1 MLNECR
7 LCGSHKIVPW
17 MTDGRNRDLV
27 YYKCNDCTL
36 WNYDLECGLDQ
47 AQYTEAYVS
56 PVDKDHK
63 VNIDILQS
71 WRFLRRYATV
81 PGSIMDIGCG
91 NGGLLYLARNEGWD
105 VRGMEL
111 LEYTA
116 NNIRE
121 DQGIDVIVA
130 DFLEYQNPEGTL
142 SDVVVLRHVLEH
154 LPDSVLAMQQ
164 IGSLLKPGGLCLLE
178 FPNTGSFG
186 YATKRL
192 LKNRGLR
199 NKKYSVDWR
208 PGHTNEF
215 CRKSFQILLEK
226 SGFELVVWRTYS
238 SKPVANLFYRIFPFA
253 SKARALVRK
262 KTT

>member
-1 MLNECR
+1 
-7 LCGSHKIVPW
+7 

-27 YYKCNDCTL
+27 YYKCNNCAL
-36 WNYDLECGLDQ
+36 WNYDLECGVDQ
-47 AQYTEAYVS
+47 AQYTEAYVP
-56 PVDKDHK
+56 PVDKGHK

-71 WRFLRRYATV
+71 WRFLRRYATD

-91 NGGLLYLARNEGWD
+91 NAGLLYHARNEGWD

-130 DFLEYQNPEGTL
+130 DFLDYQNPEGTL
-142 SDVVVLRHVLEH
+142 YDVVVLRHVLEH
-154 LPDSVLAMQQ
+154 LPDSILAMKQ

-186 YATKRL
+186 YMIKRI

-199 NKKYSVDWR
+199 NKKYTAHWR

-215 CRKSFQILLEK
+215 CRKSFEFLLDK

-238 SKPVANLFYRIFPFA
+238 SKPIANFLYRIFPFA